1 MSRSE
6 PWFYAWCDETER
18 LDAFAAALLALVN
31 PGALLSLMMS
41 HQQGCETRSVDEVLA
56 MIHAHFGGTNNAHL
70 GSGVRL
76 SDSERVMMFELICYT
91 DESERLHPWG
101 PLRLTAGERRRDFF
115 PYEILVST
123 YGPRFVEAEAAV
135 AYHLVQGDIEDLLLR
150 LCAPDGSGRVP
161 TGACT
166 DEEDWFAPVE
176 MCATYNAN
184 AAELARDLALSW
196 VHLHDKESVPR
207 IAGMSLETLH
217 ARVDAAPR
225 GARVPMKGGSELAG
239 SLSRETVLKA
249 LATPP
254 AALLDALEAA
264 AVPDDAWRAAEPKAH
279 EIMELLRQ
287 LDEAAEGEGPPAF
300 RAKVMSPGHV
310 RFLEEHAPFRVRRLP
325 SGGVVLAT
333 HPYRTLW
340 PLWSDALFVLGLMS

>member
-1 MSRSE
+1 MSESE
-6 PWFYAWCDETER
+6 PWFYAWCDEAER
-18 LDAFAAALLALVN
+18 LDAFTAALSALVS
-31 PGALLSLMMS
+31 PGALISLMMS

-56 MIHAHFGGTNNAHL
+56 MIRAHFGGTNNAHL
-70 GSGVRL
+70 LSGVTL
-76 SDSERVMMFELICYT
+76 NNSERDMIFELKCYT

-115 PYEILVST
+115 PYEIPVGG
-123 YGPRFVEAEAAV
+123 GPRCVEAEAAV
-135 AYHLVQGDIEDLLLR
+135 ACHLVQGDIEELLLR
-150 LCAPDGSGRVP
+150 LCASDASGRVP

-166 DEEDWFAPVE
+166 DKEDWLAPVE

-196 VHLHDKESVPR
+196 VSLHDKESVAR
-207 IAGMSLETLH
+207 IAGLSLEALH
-217 ARVDAAPR
+217 ARIDAAPH
-225 GARVPMKGGSELAG
+225 GARMPMKGGSELAR

-264 AVPDDAWRAAEPKAH
+264 AVPDDAWRAAEPQAQ

-287 LDEAAEGEGPPAF
+287 LGEAPEGEGPPAF
-300 RAKVMSPGHV
+300 RAKVTSPGHS
-310 RFLEEHAPFRVRRLP
+310 RFLEEHAPFHVRRPP

>member
-1 MSRSE
+1 MSQSE
-6 PWFYAWCDETER
+6 PWFYAWCDESGR
-18 LDAFAAALLALVN
+18 LDAFAAALSALVD

-41 HQQGCETRSVDEVLA
+41 HQEGCETRSVDEVLA
-56 MIHAHFGGTNNAHL
+56 MIRDHFGETNNAHL

-76 SDSERVMMFELICYT
+76 RDSERTMMFELKCYT

-101 PLRLTAGERRRDFF
+101 PLRLTAGERTWDFF
-115 PYEILVST
+115 PYEILVGS

-135 AYHLVQGDIEDLLLR
+135 ACHMVQGDIEELLLR
-150 LCAPDGSGRVP
+150 LCAPDASGRVP

-166 DEEDWFAPVE
+166 INQEWRAPVE
-176 MCATYNAN
+176 MCATYNAS

-196 VHLHDKESVPR
+196 VSLHDKESVSR
-207 IAGMSLETLH
+207 TAGMSLEALR

-225 GARVPMKGGSELAG
+225 GTRVPMKGMSELTR
-239 SLSRETVLKA
+239 SLSREAVLKA

-254 AALLDALEAA
+254 ATLLEALEAA
-264 AVPDDAWRAAEPKAH
+264 AVPDDVWRAAEPKAH
-279 EIMELLRQ
+279 EIMDLLRQ
-287 LDEAAEGEGPPAF
+287 IGEAPEGEGPPAF
-300 RAKVMSPGHV
+300 RADVTTRGHT

-325 SGGVVLAT
+325 NGGVVLAT
-333 HPYRTLW
+333 HPFRTLW